1 MAREIGRSKPA
12 TQTPGAVL
20 QRAAAGLGRWWYPS
34 LPHNRAVVF
43 RGIIYAFVIV
53 DVLLTSFA
61 IGWHGE
67 LPGELYQPLL
77 IGRILPLPV
86 PTPLL
91 LSVIKTALLVFS
103 ALALVRKMPRL
114 TGIAVFVLYLEWMVV
129 NFSYGKVDH
138 DRFALLV
145 ALAVLPT
152 VSPNAAQ
159 DEGPDEAA
167 GWALRC
173 VQVAVVLTYF
183 MAAYAKLRFGGI
195 EWLNG
200 ATLVRAI
207 LRRGTV
213 VADPLIAYPALLIG
227 AQYLIVAF
235 ELASPLMLAKGR
247 LGRVL
252 LWAAFA
258 FHAGIYATLR
268 LSFIPHLVC
277 LLAFLPLERL
287 RPPWPVTTRRRRT
300 GRGSPDRYSSQGP
313 VCQGSATKLSRKA
326 LAERVS
332 TR

>member
-1 MAREIGRSKPA
+1 
-12 TQTPGAVL
+12 
-20 QRAAAGLGRWWYPS
+20 
-34 LPHNRAVVF
+34 VF
-43 RGIIYAFVIV
+43 RRIIYAFVIV

-61 IGWHGE
+61 VGWHGE

-91 LSVIKTALLVFS
+91 LSGIKTALVAFS
-103 ALALVRKMPRL
+103 ALALFRKRPRL
-114 TGIAVFVLYLEWMVV
+114 AGIALFALYLEWMIV

-152 VSPNAAQ
+152 VSPDAGH
-159 DEGPDEAA
+159 DEDTDEAA

-195 EWLNG
+195 AWLNG
-200 ATLVRAI
+200 STLVRAI

-213 VADPLIAYPALLIG
+213 VADPLIAYPVLLIG

-235 ELASPLMLAKGR
+235 ELASPLMLMKGR
-247 LGRVL
+247 LGRI
-252 LWAAFA
+252 LWWTAIA
-258 FHAGIYATLR
+258 FHAGVYATLR

-287 RPPWPVTTRRRRT
+287 RRAGPSPEIGADMRKPQQLRSTEPHAPV
-300 GRGSPDRYSSQGP
+300 P
-313 VCQGSATKLSRKA
+313 
-326 LAERVS
+326 
-332 TR
+332 

>member
-1 MAREIGRSKPA
+1 M
-12 TQTPGAVL
+12 
-20 QRAAAGLGRWWYPS
+20 
-34 LPHNRAVVF
+34 F
-43 RGIIYAFVIV
+43 RRIIYAFVIV

-61 IGWHGE
+61 VGWHGG

-91 LSVIKTALLVFS
+91 LSVIKTALLGFS
-103 ALALVRKMPRL
+103 ALALTRRIPRL
-114 TGIAVFVLYLEWMVV
+114 AGIAVFLLYLEWMVV

-152 VSPNAAQ
+152 VSPNGAQ
-159 DEGPDEAA
+159 DETTDETA

-183 MAAYAKLRFGGI
+183 LAAYAKLRFGGI
-195 EWLNG
+195 EWLHG
-200 ATLVRAI
+200 STLVRAI
-207 LRRGTV
+207 LRRGTF
-213 VADPLIAYPALLIG
+213 VAEPLIAYPALLIG

-235 ELASPLMLAKGR
+235 ELASPLMLMPGHTR
-247 LGRVL
+247 RVM
-252 LWAAFA
+252 LWAALA
-258 FHAGIYATLR
+258 FHAVVYATLR

-277 LLAFLPLERL
+277 LLAFLPVERL
-287 RPPWPVTTRRRRT
+287 RHLRPGMRR
-300 GRGSPDRYSSQGP
+300 
-313 VCQGSATKLSRKA
+313 QGSGTKSSRNA

-332 TR
+332 SR